1 MAQANTKI
9 RRATREDID
18 VLGDI
23 CYRAFCTVA
32 DQHNFPHE
40 FPAPEASDGV
50 VRSMITTPGFYGIV
64 VELNGRIAGSNFMD
78 ERSTIAGIGPISVD
92 PEVQNSGAG
101 RAMMQHMLDR
111 VAANRIPGVR
121 LVQTAYHNRSLS
133 LYAKL
138 GFEIRAPLSVMIG
151 TPIKESIPGYKVRAA
166 TDADLD
172 ACNRLCISV
181 HGHDRDGE
189 LRGAI
194 QGGTAAL
201 VEHLGRITG
210 YATGIGY
217 AGHVVGESNEELKAL
232 ISAAP
237 EFLGC
242 GPLIPSRN
250 GDLLRWCYSKGLRLM
265 QQMTLMT
272 VGLYNEPRF
281 PFIPSILY

>member
-1 MAQANTKI
+1 MNAKI
-9 RRATREDID
+9 RRATREDIE
-18 VLGDI
+18 VCGEI
-23 CYRAFCTVA
+23 CYRAFCELA
-32 DQHNFPHE
+32 DHHKFPHE
-40 FPAPEASDGV
+40 FPDLEAAHGV
-50 VRSMITTPGFYGIV
+50 VRSMVSDPGHYGIV
-64 VELNGRIAGSNFMD
+64 AELDGRTAGSNFMD

-92 PEVQNSGAG
+92 PDVQNSGAG

-111 VAANRIPGVR
+111 VVANRLPGVR

-138 GFEIRAPLSVMIG
+138 GFEIREPLSVMVG
-151 TPIKESIPGYKVRAA
+151 PPIKESIEGYNVRAA

-172 ACNRLCISV
+172 ACNRLCVSV
-181 HGHDRDGE
+181 HGHDRAGE
-189 LRGAI
+189 MRDAI
-194 QGGTAAL
+194 KEGTAAV

-210 YATGIGY
+210 YASAIGY
-217 AGHVVGESNEELKAL
+217 AGHAVGESNEELKAL

-250 GDLLRWCYSKGLRLM
+250 GELLRWCYSKGLRLM
-265 QQMTLMT
+265 QQMTLMS